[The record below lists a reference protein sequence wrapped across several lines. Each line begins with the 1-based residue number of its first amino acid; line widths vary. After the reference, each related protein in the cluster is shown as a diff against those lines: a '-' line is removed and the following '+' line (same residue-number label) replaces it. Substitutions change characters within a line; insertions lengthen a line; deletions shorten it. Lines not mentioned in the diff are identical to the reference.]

1 MRGNLSRHMRGG
13 RETGEYLK
21 DVTRRGNSKH
31 EPLRWNKL
39 GTVRGAVSR
48 QSVYQ
53 VDGSDHSQIMQGP
66 WIAKGDLEAAERGG
80 SHAQSFE
87 AGSHPLRTM
96 AWIFLAYLCG

>member
-66 WIAKGDLEAAERGG
+66 WMAKGDLEAAERGG
-80 SHAQSFE
+80 PTPN
-87 AGSHPLRTM
+87 PLKRVPTP
-96 AWIFLAYLCG
+96 